1 MKDQFYTAD
10 QIRVL
15 DGLVAVRKRPAMYIG
30 NTGSEGLHHLVQ
42 ELVDNSIDEALA
54 GHCTRIEV
62 TIHIDDSVTV
72 KDNGRGIPVDIH
84 KKEGRPAIEVVMT
97 KLHSGGKFDNRS
109 YKVSGGLH
117 GVGLSVVN
125 ALSEIVELEIRRD
138 RQVYTQTYSRGKAVT
153 ELKAIGKTKETGT
166 VVRFKPDGE
175 IFEFTAFSFDL
186 LAQRLR
192 ELSFLHKGIF
202 ISLYDERTERKHEF
216 LYEGG
221 IVSFIEYLSKN
232 RNCIHPKPI
241 YFEGGKNEII
251 AEVGFQYNDGYAENL
266 FSYANSINTNEGGT
280 HLAGLKAALTRTI
293 NSYAL
298 ANNLLKG
305 LKENLSG
312 EDVREG
318 LVAVVSVKVPEPQ
331 FEGQTKTKLGN
342 SEIKGV
348 VEGLVNEKLSA
359 FFEENPKIA
368 RRIMAKVVD
377 AARAREAAR
386 KARELTRRKGFLDS
400 DTLPGKLADCQER
413 DPALSELYIVEG
425 DSAGGSAK
433 QGRDRIYQAILPLK
447 GKILNVEKARFDKM
461 LSNEEI
467 RVIIAALGGGIGKDD
482 YDVSKLRY
490 HHVIIMTDADV
501 DGSHI
506 RTLLLTFFYRQMPEM
521 IEKGYLYIAQPPLF
535 KLREGKRDYYLRVEQ
550 EMSRFLL
557 ERATKRA
564 KVRVEKSGKEFTGR
578 KLKLIL
584 DRFFQYRDYRKR
596 ILDRGYSDR
605 LMDVLLES
613 QIRDRAFFED
623 ENGLLEIRRRLLE
636 QGFEASDV
644 LKDEEHNL
652 YELEIWKNGDSVK
665 KLLNWELISSAG
677 FRGLRAVY
685 SQINGFEKPPY
696 IVDRGTEI
704 RVESEDELVSLIE
717 EIGMEGISVQRYKGL
732 GEMNPDQLWQTTMNP
747 DSRVLLRVRIEDAV
761 EADDIFNILMG
772 DQVDPRRR
780 FIEENALNVGQL
792 DI

>member
-1 MKDQFYTAD
+1 MKNHFYTAD

-15 DGLVAVRKRPAMYIG
+15 DGLAAVRKRPAMYIG
-30 NTGSEGLHHLVQ
+30 NTGSEGLHHLVH

-54 GHCTRIEV
+54 GYCERIEV
-62 TIHIDDSVTV
+62 TIHIDNSLTV
-72 KDNGRGIPVDIH
+72 KDNGRGIPVDVH
-84 KKEGRPAIEVVMT
+84 KKEGRPALEVVMT
-97 KLHSGGKFDNRS
+97 KLHSGGKFDNRT

-125 ALSEIVELEIRRD
+125 ALSEFIELEIRRD
-138 RQVYTQTYSRGKAVT
+138 RQVYTQTYSRGKALT
-153 ELKAIGKTKETGT
+153 ELRAVGKTKETGT
-166 VVRFKPDGE
+166 VIRFKPDPDV
-175 IFEFTAFSFDL
+175 FESTVFSFDL

-192 ELSFLHKGIF
+192 ELSFLHKGVF
-202 ISLYDERTERKHEF
+202 ISLYDETTEKKHEF

-232 RNCIHPKPI
+232 KNCIHPNPI
-241 YFEGGKNEII
+241 HLEGTKNGIL
-251 AEVGFQYNDGYAENL
+251 AEVAFQYNDGYAENL

-280 HLAGLKAALTRTI
+280 HLAGFKAALTRTI
-293 NSYAL
+293 NSYAIG
-298 ANNLLKG
+298 NNLVKG

-342 SEIKGV
+342 SEVKGV

-359 FFEENPKIA
+359 FLEENPKIG
-368 RRIMAKVVD
+368 RRIVAKVVD

-386 KARELTRRKGFLDS
+386 KARELTRRKGILES
-400 DTLPGKLADCQER
+400 DTLPGKLADCQEK
-413 DPALSELYIVEG
+413 DPAFSELYIVEG

-433 QGRDRIYQAILPLK
+433 QGRDRAYQAILPLK

-467 RVIIAALGGGIGKDD
+467 KIIIAALGGGIGKDD

-521 IEKGYLYIAQPPLF
+521 VERGYLYIAQPPLF
-535 KLREGKRDYYLRVEQ
+535 RVKEGKKEHYLRAEQ
-550 EMSRFLL
+550 DMSRFLL
-557 ERATKRA
+557 ERATRRT
-564 KVRVEKSGKEFTGR
+564 KVRVEKSGKEFSGR
-578 KLKLIL
+578 QLKSIL
-584 DRFFQYRDYRKR
+584 DRFFQYRYFRNK
-596 ILDRGYSDR
+596 ILDRGYSHALIDALLEGGIRKREFFEGEDR
-605 LMDVLLES
+605 L
-613 QIRDRAFFED
+613 QQ
-623 ENGLLEIRRRLLE
+623 IRRRLLA
-636 QGFEASDV
+636 QGFEVSE
-644 LKDEEHNL
+644 LRKDEEHNL
-652 YELEIWKNGDSVK
+652 YELEVWKNGDSIK
-665 KLLNWELISSAG
+665 NLLNWELISSAT
-677 FRGLRAVY
+677 FKGLSAAYRE
-685 SQINGFEKPPY
+685 INGFEKPPY
-696 IVDRGTEI
+696 IVDKGAEI
-704 RVESEDELVSLIE
+704 RVESEDELVSIIE
-717 EIGMEGISVQRYKGL
+717 EIGKEGVSVQRYKGL
-732 GEMNPDQLWQTTMNP
+732 GEMNPNQLWETTMNP
-747 DSRVLLRVRIEDAV
+747 ETRVLLRVRIEDAV
-761 EADDIFNILMG
+761 EADDIFTVLMG
-772 DQVDPRRR
+772 EQVDSRRK

>member
-15 DGLVAVRKRPAMYIG
+15 DGLAAVRKRPAMYIG
-30 NTGSEGLHHLVQ
+30 NTGSEGLHHLVH

-54 GHCTRIEV
+54 GYCTHIEV
-62 TIHIDDSVTV
+62 TIHIDNSATV

-84 KKEGRPAIEVVMT
+84 KREGRPAIEVVMT
-97 KLHSGGKFDNRS
+97 KLHSGGKFDHRT

-125 ALSEIVELEIRRD
+125 ALSEFVELEIRRD
-138 RQVYTQTYSRGKAVT
+138 KRVYMQTYSRGKASGKLEIV
-153 ELKAIGKTKETGT
+153 GKTKETGT
-166 VVRFKPDGE
+166 VVRFKPDSDV
-175 IFEFTAFSFDL
+175 FESTVFSFDL

-202 ISLYDERTERKHEF
+202 ISIYDERTERKHEF

-241 YFEGGKNEII
+241 HFEGQKNGII
-251 AEVGFQYNDGYAENL
+251 AEVAFQYNDGYAETL

-280 HLAGLKAALTRTI
+280 HLAGFKAALTRTI
-293 NSYAL
+293 NAYATS
-298 ANNLLKG
+298 NNLLKG

-318 LVAVVSVKVPEPQ
+318 MVAVVSVKVPEPQ

-342 SEIKGV
+342 SDVKGV

-359 FFEENPKIA
+359 FMEENPKLA

-377 AARAREAAR
+377 AARARDAAR
-386 KARELTRRKGFLDS
+386 KARELTRRKGILES
-400 DTLPGKLADCQER
+400 DALPGKLADCQER

-433 QGRDRIYQAILPLK
+433 QGRDRGYQAILPLK

-467 RVIIAALGGGIGKDD
+467 KIIISALGGGIGKDD

-521 IEKGYLYIAQPPLF
+521 IERGYLYIAQPPLF
-535 KLREGKRDYYLRVEQ
+535 KVREGKKDRYVRAEQ

-557 ERATKRA
+557 ERATERTTVK
-564 KVRVEKSGKEFTGR
+564 VEKSGKEFAGK
-578 KLKLIL
+578 KLRSIL
-584 DRFFQYRDYRKR
+584 NKFYQYRYYRKN
-596 ILDRGYSDR
+596 ILDRGFPER
-605 LMDVLLES
+605 LIDVLLES
-613 QIRDRAFFED
+613 QIKDRRFFEK
-623 ENGLLEIRRRLLE
+623 EHGILKLRKHLAE
-636 QGFEASDV
+636 QGFETSDV
-644 LKDEEHNL
+644 FKDEEHNL
-652 YELEIWKNGDSVK
+652 YELHIWGDGDTTK
-665 KLLNWELISSAG
+665 RLLNWELTSSAA
-677 FRGLRAVY
+677 FSGLRAAY
-685 SQINGFEKPPY
+685 SEINGFEKPPY
-696 IVDRGTEI
+696 IVEKGAKTRI
-704 RVESEDELVSLIE
+704 ESEDELISLIE
-717 EIGMEGISVQRYKGL
+717 EIGKEGLSVQRYKGL
-732 GEMNPDQLWQTTMNP
+732 GEMNPDQLWETTMNP
-747 DSRVLLRVRIEDAV
+747 KTRILLRVRIEDAV
-761 EADDIFNILMG
+761 EADDIFTILMG
-772 DQVDPRRR
+772 DQVDSRRR

>member
-1 MKDQFYTAD
+1 MRDQVYTAD

-15 DGLVAVRKRPAMYIG
+15 EGLAAVRKRPSMYIG
-30 NTGSEGLHHLVQ
+30 NTGLEGLHRLVH

-54 GHCTRIEV
+54 GYATRIEV
-62 TIHIDDSVTV
+62 VIHIDNSVTV

-84 KKEGRPAIEVVMT
+84 KKEKRPAVEVVMT
-97 KLHSGGKFDNRS
+97 KLHSGGKFDNRT
-109 YKVSGGLH
+109 YKVAGGLH

-125 ALSEIVELEIRRD
+125 ALSEFVELEIRRHS
-138 RQVYTQTYSRGKAVT
+138 QVYTQTYSRGKAVT
-153 ELKAIGKTKETGT
+153 ELRVVGKTKETGT
-166 VVRFKPDGE
+166 VVRFRPDAQ
-175 IFEFTAFSFDL
+175 IFESTSFSFDL

-202 ISLYDERTERKHEF
+202 VSLYDERTDRQHEF
-216 LYEGG
+216 FYEGG
-221 IVSFIEYLSKN
+221 IVSFIEYLNKN
-232 RNCIHPKPI
+232 RNCIHPKPV
-241 YFEGGKNEII
+241 YFDGIRNGISAEI
-251 AEVGFQYNDGYAENL
+251 AFQYNEGYAENL
-266 FSYANSINTNEGGT
+266 FSYANSINTQEGGT
-280 HLAGLKAALTRTI
+280 HLVGFKAALTRTI
-293 NSYAL
+293 NTYAT

-305 LKENLSG
+305 LKENLTG

-342 SEIKGV
+342 SEVKGV

-368 RRIMAKVVD
+368 RRIIGKVVD

-386 KARELTRRKGFLDS
+386 KARELTRRKGFLES
-400 DTLPGKLADCQER
+400 DALPGKLADCQEK
-413 DPALSELYIVEG
+413 DPARSELYIVEG

-433 QGRDRIYQAILPLK
+433 QGRDRVFQAILPLK

-467 RVIIAALGGGIGKDD
+467 KIIIAALGGGIGKED

-490 HHVIIMTDADV
+490 HRIIIMTDADV

-521 IEKGYLYIAQPPLF
+521 VERGYLYIAQPPLF
-535 KLREGKRDYYLRVEQ
+535 KVREGKKDSYLRAEH

-557 ERATKRA
+557 ERATQKT
-564 KVRVEKSGKEFTGR
+564 KVRVEKSGRQFSGKE
-578 KLKLIL
+578 LKSIL
-584 DRFFQYRDYRKR
+584 DSFFQYRYFRKR
-596 ILDRGYSDR
+596 ILDRGYSDC
-605 LMDVLLES
+605 LIEALLES
-613 QIRDRAFFED
+613 QIRSRAFFE
-623 ENGLLEIRRRLLE
+623 EETGLVEMGRRLVE
-636 QGFEASDV
+636 QGFEVSHV

-652 YELEIWKNGDSVK
+652 YELEIWRNGDSHK
-665 KLLNWELISSAG
+665 SRLNWELISSAA
-677 FRGLRAVY
+677 FNSLRTAY
-685 SQINGFEKPPY
+685 AEINGFEKPPY
-696 IVDRGTEI
+696 IVDRGTDI
-704 RVESEDELVSLIE
+704 RVEREDELVSVIE
-717 EIGMEGISVQRYKGL
+717 EIGKEGISVQRYKGL
-732 GEMNPDQLWQTTMNP
+732 GEMNPDQLWETTMNP
-747 DSRVLLRVRIEDAV
+747 ATRVLLRVRIEDAV
-761 EADDIFNILMG
+761 EADDIFTILMG
-772 DQVDPRRR
+772 DQVDPRRK